1 MKLVAGILLV
11 TFLFIDPG
19 KIGRINTLKS
29 EAKEAFHAKDFKT
42 AITKYKYLVDSMG
55 VNEEEVTMNLAHAY
69 FQAQDTVNALN
80 TYLPLTQ
87 SNDAKIK
94 SLANQQLGVLS
105 NRQSKLEEALNYFK
119 QALKAAP
126 ENEDARL
133 NYEMVKKK
141 LEEQKKQ
148 DQQKQNQDKNKDN
161 KDQKDQK
168 DKQDKKEDQKDK
180 KDQNKDQ
187 KDKDQKDQKDKK
199 DQEKKDQEEK
209 EKKDQEKKD
218 LEKKKPGEEKK
229 DNKNK
234 DKKEI
239 PPSVSDKL
247 KEMQMSEE
255 KAKMI
260 LEAMKHQ
267 EIQYLQQNKRKATK
281 PKDRGKPD
289 W

>member
-1 MKLVAGILLV
+1 MKLMAGILLV

-29 EAKEAFHAKDFKT
+29 EAKEAFQAKDFKT

-69 FQAQDTVNALN
+69 FQAQDTANALN

-87 SNDAKIK
+87 SYDAKIK

-141 LEEQKKQ
+141 LEDQKKQ
-148 DQQKQNQDKNKDN
+148 DQQKQNEDKNKDN
-161 KDQKDQK
+161 KDEK

-187 KDKDQKDQKDKK
+187 KEKDQKDQKDKK

-218 LEKKKPGEEKK
+218 QEKKKPGEEKK
-229 DNKNK
+229 DSKNK
-234 DKKEI
+234 EKKEI

>member
-1 MKLVAGILLV
+1 MKLLGGILLV

-29 EAKEAFHAKDFKT
+29 EAKEAFQAKDFKT

-69 FQAQDTVNALN
+69 FQAQDTANALN
-80 TYLPLTQ
+80 TYLPLSQ
-87 SNDAKIK
+87 SNDRMIK
-94 SLANQQLGVLS
+94 SVANQQLGVLS
-105 NRQSKLEEALNYFK
+105 NRQSKLEDALNYFK
-119 QALKAAP
+119 QALKTAP
-126 ENEDARL
+126 ENEDARFD
-133 NYEMVKKK
+133 YEMVKKK

-148 DQQKQNQDKNKDN
+148 EQQQNQDKNKED
-161 KDQKDQK
+161 KDQK
-168 DKQDKKEDQKDK
+168 DKKDEKQDK

-199 DQEKKDQEEK
+199 DQDKKDQQEK
-209 EKKDQEKKD
+209 DKKEQEKKDQEKKD
-218 LEKKKPGEEKK
+218 QEKKQQSEEQKKDDKNKEKK
-229 DNKNK
+229 Q
-234 DKKEI
+234 I

-281 PKDRGKPD
+281 PKDRSKPD